1 MGVVA
6 VHPAAYVATVAR
18 WPIGAAVWL
27 PFEKKQVKINE
38 KKRGGRVLPK
48 TPPPILG
55 SVGLV
60 QIIIFCETVCE
71 RVETPYVRVIVFLFV
86 SWGSKAVKIGIVI
99 IGGCGMIANLMKNA
113 NQGFVAALSGGIVS
127 GVCSTTCKKKLIVF
141 EDCTTTCGK
150 MVIVFLIVSVVSFFL
165 HFDCMG
171 ACFLDQEMSFVISD
185 PPLPPPSLS

>member
-38 KKRGGRVLPK
+38 KRGGRVLPK

-60 QIIIFCETVCE
+60 QIII
-71 RVETPYVRVIVFLFV
+71 VIVFLFV

-185 PPLPPPSLS
+185 PPLPPPA